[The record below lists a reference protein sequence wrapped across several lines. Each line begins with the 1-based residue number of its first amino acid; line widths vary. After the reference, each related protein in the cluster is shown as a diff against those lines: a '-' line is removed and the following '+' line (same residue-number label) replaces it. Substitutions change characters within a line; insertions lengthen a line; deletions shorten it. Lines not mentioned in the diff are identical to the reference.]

1 MKKSL
6 ILISSIALCILLIIP
21 ASCKLSVQQPS
32 SMRFSV
38 EISVIDTTLDNS
50 DSLVASANVILQS
63 ITFGEQFEATSNEE
77 GKALFHNLLPD
88 SYNILATGNRVDGTE
103 IILIN
108 GQVQDTS
115 LFIENNDTL
124 QLKVLTKVSKSSAL
138 LISEI
143 YYTGAKTIIPQYFH
157 DQFTEIY
164 NNSEQ
169 VLYLDSLIIAN
180 VEYGFAND
188 SLIHSTHAYMFPG
201 TGKDYPIQPGE
212 LLIIAQDAIDHT
224 PYPINSVNLLDA
236 DFEYYR
242 SDIGDVDN
250 PNVTDMIKL
259 HSKYGNDFLYSVFNN
274 AILLMKVENPYAYGY
289 DGFERMLL
297 PKRGVIDGV
306 EYRDNPSELNMKR
319 VDASIDGGLTGGI
332 PSYSSQSV
340 ERYIDR
346 FEEGRMILMDNNNSS
361 LDFHV
366 NNPPTPGYIEE
377 VAE

>member
-1 MKKSL
+1 
-6 ILISSIALCILLIIP
+6 
-21 ASCKLSVQQPS
+21 
-32 SMRFSV
+32 MRFSV